1 MRRIALFGLV
11 IFVATVAVAA
21 ASSGGLPNIGTPSM
35 KTQPVYKGYYDH
47 HIDTYLIT
55 DVSSKSQA
63 KAMHVNYSAEL
74 KAVKGLPEQ
83 YFVRG
88 RAAKGQLTIFGS
100 EPGETDYN
108 PLWKEVWVTWK
119 KGVKPPQGR
128 ESGLN
133 LSLKGRSGGLA
144 RRFSNSAAELL
155 PSAPSGSQDDHPA
168 PRSCSASPFRGICGD
183 RHERRC

>member
-1 MRRIALFGLV
+1 VRRIALFGLAL
-11 IFVATVAVAA
+11 FTATAAVAA
-21 ASSGGLPNIGTPSM
+21 ASSGGFPNIGTPAM

-74 KAVKGLPEQ
+74 KGLKGLPEQ

-100 EPGETDYN
+100 QPGESD
-108 PLWKEVWVTWK
+108 
-119 KGVKPPQGR
+119 
-128 ESGLN
+128 
-133 LSLKGRSGGLA
+133 
-144 RRFSNSAAELL
+144 
-155 PSAPSGSQDDHPA
+155 
-168 PRSCSASPFRGICGD
+168 
-183 RHERRC
+183 